1 MYQQYF
7 SAILETIA
15 GRCDKADGTPTNRHP
30 ACKDIV
36 FGRFIAPT

>member
-15 GRCDKADGTPTNRHP
+15 GRCDKADDIPTNRRP
-30 ACKDIV
+30 ACKGIV